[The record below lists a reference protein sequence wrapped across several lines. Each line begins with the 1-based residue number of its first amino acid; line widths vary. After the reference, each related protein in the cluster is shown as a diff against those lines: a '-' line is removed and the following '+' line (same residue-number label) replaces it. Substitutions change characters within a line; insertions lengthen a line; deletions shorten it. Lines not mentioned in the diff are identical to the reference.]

1 MEVDPPN
8 ALQQQQQPYTILRIK
23 RKRNE
28 EPLDA
33 LVVESATRRKKSK
46 AGLNVFQ
53 YAGTVEQA
61 AWNDDQQKKELEERL
76 ASLARESAQRKA
88 AEAAPIRAP
97 DTAAAAAAAAPA
109 TAPPPSATTDSVSI
123 RKEPPAPVPPA
134 MRTQYGPPTKTYT
147 IVPPEQVPLEQY
159 ARKHNATAPPK
170 VYSSK
175 EMEEM
180 KRGAAFKMY
189 EAVPSSASLAANEA
203 EKEIEKFLPLLKDYL
218 NVNEVAPPSP
228 SPAAQTSSANGD
240 GMDEDYV
247 YDVFYQRP
255 TTFAELYEP
264 GAGSNIAKLTGL
276 PPELSGLYGEDESDE
291 EESDEDDEDSNAE
304 DWYTND
310 YPDEEEPDPA
320 SSEEEL
326 SDEFHEHSDY
336 EEVIHGDDREMRTF
350 GDDLASEL

>member
-1 MEVDPPN
+1 MDVDPPN
-8 ALQQQQQPYTILRIK
+8 ALQQQHPYAILRIK

-33 LVVESATRRKKSK
+33 LVVESAPRRKKSK

-61 AWNDDQQKKELEERL
+61 AWNDDRKKKELEERL
-76 ASLARESAQRKA
+76 AGLARESAQKKTF
-88 AEAAPIRAP
+88 EVPSAPVSATP
-97 DTAAAAAAAAPA
+97 AAPA
-109 TAPPPSATTDSVSI
+109 AAVPASTLPSAPETAPVS
-123 RKEPPAPVPPA
+123 PAKAPPVPSHPA
-134 MRTQYGPPTKTYT
+134 MRAQYGAPSKTYT

-159 ARKHNATAPPK
+159 ARKHHATAPPK

-189 EAVPSSASLAANEA
+189 EAVPSSATVATNETD
-203 EKEIEKFLPLLKDYL
+203 KEIEKFLPLLKDYL
-218 NVNEVAPPSP
+218 NVNDIAPPSP
-228 SPAAQTSSANGD
+228 ASAPQTAAANGE

-255 TTFAELYEP
+255 TTFAELYDP
-264 GAGSNIAKLTGL
+264 SSGSNIAKLTGL
-276 PPELSGLYGEDESDE
+276 PPELSGLYGEEGSDDEY
-291 EESDEDDEDSNAE
+291 SDEDDEDSNAE

-310 YPDEEEPDPA
+310 YPEEEEPDPA

-326 SDEFHEHSDY
+326 SDEFHEHSDF
-336 EEVIHGDDREMRTF
+336 EDVMHGGDRAMRTY
-350 GDDLASEL
+350 GDSMATEL